1 MVGSRAHVVSTSLEG
16 NAQAGGR
23 LAATLGLALLVVAF
37 VGCLGEGHALRI
49 AGATPTIPSGSGS
62 LRAAAAEVDITPP
75 AGLPLYGHSS
85 NGEMAAGYW
94 LRLYARII
102 VLDDGRGQRLAMV
115 QLDLGASSALL
126 HRRLAAALAEEGI
139 GPSNLVMSATHTHG
153 GPGAFF
159 GHRFYNGFVG
169 AKAAYEPRLVDWL
182 VARIAGEAKDAF
194 SRLAPARLRIGREQV
209 ASWASFN
216 RSRAAWEKN
225 FEPDG
230 LALPADEVERS
241 LTMIRV
247 DAERDGVVVPI
258 AAWSIFGVHGTA
270 MPSSFDLYHGDVHG
284 LAARYIAAEVR
295 RRCGVT
301 DFVAAMANGAEGD
314 VAPGPNV
321 DALDHQGKWLA
332 EQVALQIRY
341 AADRAFGDC
350 PDPSGPLAGADLPIR
365 VAFHEVSL
373 RGAGTT
379 RGRLCQTPKL
389 GAPQL
394 AGSEEGRGPLYG
406 FLGMYEGSKRP
417 PSGCD
422 ATKIEIGGP
431 LQALIVDTS
440 EFPDV
445 VPFQV
450 VAFGDEL
457 VLATVPGEPTT
468 EVGRATV
475 RAILDPRA
483 CPTATTTEAR
493 FSRAAVL
500 GLTNGYATYFTMP
513 AEFVEQHYEGGATLY
528 GPYQG
533 QLAVEELCGMAH
545 HLDHPSAIHHRP
557 DRVFFPGEETS
568 CFPRAECRTSDW
580 RALET
585 DGERDAFTWRASDP
599 EQLCPH
605 PAIEVSCGEAV
616 VATDRGTALEV
627 RRDGD
632 EWEARWARPKA
643 QKGASCRMRVK
654 IEDGRTLESA
664 PMVGGGS

>member
-1 MVGSRAHVVSTSLEG
+1 M
-16 NAQAGGR
+16 
-23 LAATLGLALLVVAF
+23 LAVLLVVVVA
-37 VGCLGEGHALRI
+37 GCLGEGQALRV
-49 AGATPTIPSGSGS
+49 AGVAIGPHSEPGS
-62 LRAAAAEVDITPP
+62 LHAAAAEVDITPP

-94 LRLYARII
+94 LRLYARVI
-102 VLDDGRGQRLAMV
+102 VLDDGRGQRLAMI

-139 GPSNLVMSATHTHG
+139 GPSSLVMSATHTHG

-169 AKAAYEPRLVDWL
+169 AKPAYEPRLVDWL
-182 VARIAGEAKDAF
+182 VERIAGATKEAFA
-194 SRLAPARLRIGREQV
+194 RLAPARLQIRQEKV
-209 ASWASFN
+209 AGWASFN

-225 FEPDG
+225 FEAEG
-230 LALPADEVERS
+230 IALPTEEVERT

-247 DAERDGVVVPI
+247 DVRRDGRVAPI

-284 LAARYIAAEVR
+284 LAARFIAGEVR

-301 DFVAAMANGAEGD
+301 EFVAAMANGAEGD
-314 VAPGPNV
+314 VAPGPNA
-321 DALDHQGKWLA
+321 DALEHQGKWLA

-341 AADRAFGDC
+341 AADRAFGAC
-350 PDPSGPLAGADLPIR
+350 PDPDGPLTGDDLPIR
-365 VAFHEVSL
+365 VAFHEVSM

-379 RGRLCQTPKL
+379 RGRLCQTAKF

-431 LQALIVDTS
+431 LQGLIVDTS

-457 VLATVPGEPTT
+457 VLATIPGEPTT

-475 RAILDPRA
+475 KGILDSRD
-483 CPTATTTEAR
+483 CPTATTTEGR
-493 FSRAAVL
+493 FSKAAVL

-545 HLDHPSAIHHRP
+545 HLDHPSAVRHRP
-557 DRVFFPGEETS
+557 DRIFFPGEATD
-568 CFPRAECRTSDW
+568 CFPTEACDPRGWE
-580 RALET
+580 ALET
-585 DGERDAFTWRASDP
+585 DHENEAFTWRASDP
-599 EQLCPH
+599 EQLCPL
-605 PAIEVSCGEAV
+605 PAIEVVCGERT

-627 RRDGD
+627 RRDDD
-632 EWEARWARPKA
+632 EWTATWTRADAHAGAR
-643 QKGASCRMRVK
+643 CRIRVLLD
-654 IEDGRTLESA
+654 DGRALQSA
-664 PMVGGGS
+664 PLAGGGD

>member
-1 MVGSRAHVVSTSLEG
+1 MVTATSEGPIRAIH
-16 NAQAGGR
+16 R
-23 LAATLGLALLVVAF
+23 LVMTVGIALSLLVS
-37 VGCLGEGHALRI
+37 GCLGEGHAIRI
-49 AGATPTIPSGSGS
+49 QGAPVGSHSTPGS
-62 LRAAAAEVDITPP
+62 LHAAAAEVDITPP

-102 VLDDGRGQRLAMV
+102 AFDDGRGRRLAMI

-126 HRRLAAALAEEGI
+126 HRRLAAALADEGI

-169 AKAAYEPRLVDWL
+169 AKPAYEPRLVDWL
-182 VARIAGEAKDAF
+182 VERIAGAAKEAFA
-194 SRLAPARLRIGREQV
+194 RLAPARLQIRQAEV

-216 RSRAAWEKN
+216 RSRGAWAKN
-225 FEPDG
+225 FERDG
-230 LALPADEVERS
+230 LELPTDDVDRT

-247 DAERDGVVVPI
+247 DAQRDGRVTPI

-284 LAARYIAAEVR
+284 LAARYITGEVR
-295 RRCGVT
+295 RRCGVP

-321 DALDHQGKWLA
+321 DALEHQGKWLA

-341 AADRAFGDC
+341 AADRAFGAC
-350 PDPSGPLAGADLPIR
+350 PDPGGPLTGQDLPIR
-365 VAFHEVSL
+365 VAFHEVSM

-379 RGRLCQTPKL
+379 RGRLCQTAKL

-394 AGSEEGRGPLYG
+394 AGSDEGRGPLYG

-457 VLATVPGEPTT
+457 VLATIPGEPTT
-468 EVGRATV
+468 EVGRAAV
-475 RAILDPRA
+475 RAILDPRS
-483 CPTATTTEAR
+483 CPTATITEAT
-493 FSRAAVL
+493 FSKAAVL

-513 AEFVEQHYEGGATLY
+513 EEFVEQPYEGGATLY

-545 HLDHPSAIHHRP
+545 HLEHDSAIRHRP
-557 DRVFFPGEETS
+557 DRVFFPGEATER
-568 CFPRAECRTSDW
+568 FPSEPCDTEPW
-580 RALET
+580 RAVET
-585 DGERDAFTWRASDP
+585 DPEQNAFTWRASDP
-599 EQLCPH
+599 EQLCPL
-605 PAIEVSCGEAV
+605 PAIDVVCGDRT
-616 VATDRGTALEV
+616 VATHRGTALEV
-627 RRDGD
+627 RRDDD
-632 EWEARWARPKA
+632 EWTASWTRPEALE
-643 QKGASCRMRVK
+643 GASCRIQVRLD
-654 IEDGRTLESA
+654 DGPVLESG
-664 PMVGGGS
+664 PLPGGAR